1 MGTLDRRVARLEAA
15 IAGPARVH
23 VITIGVNGD
32 EDAAVARLLPDA
44 RPTDTVVIVRRFAD
58 PDAPVQLARGGS

>member
-1 MGTLDRRVARLEAA
+1 MSALEGRVARLEAA
-15 IAGPARVH
+15 IAGHARMY
-23 VITIGVNGD
+23 VITIGEHGD

-58 PDAPVQLARGGS
+58 PDAPAQLVRGGR